1 MSRHHLDR
9 LFANAFTAEEAVANG
24 PPRRRG
30 GSVAD
35 ACRADA
41 DAEDAAAAAAAGGGA
56 TATGAGAAG
65 AAGSSRNDPAEPA
78 RILAAFKKRD
88 YAACLG
94 LPSVALDALG
104 RPVWEVTDRRVMNT
118 GGRGGRG
125 CCAEA
130 GKRLRSV
137 CGGRS
142 VLAPLSVCVA
152 PRKSTH
158 ARPLPRADAR
168 PLSRPAPPRAL
179 AQRAEPRVPHVLA
192 ARAP

>member
-41 DAEDAAAAAAAGGGA
+41 DAEDAAAAAAGGA
-56 TATGAGAAG
+56 SGEKTTTTTAGGAAG
-65 AAGSSRNDPAEPA
+65 VGSSRNDPAEPA

-104 RPVWEVTDRRVMNT
+104 RPVWEVTDRRV
-118 GGRGGRG
+118 
-125 CCAEA
+125 
-130 GKRLRSV
+130 
-137 CGGRS
+137 
-142 VLAPLSVCVA
+142 LSV
-152 PRKSTH
+152 RSE
-158 ARPLPRADAR
+158 RAGCTLRCGA
-168 PLSRPAPPRAL
+168 
-179 AQRAEPRVPHVLA
+179 
-192 ARAP
+192 